1 MGRALIAVGLAV
13 ALAACSLQVLLNLV
27 RASQQKADFERYVN
41 GFRVPSTLIAQE
53 R

>member
-27 RASQQKADFERYVN
+27 RASQRKADFGRYVN
-41 GFRVPSTLIAQE
+41 CRRTPGALDAA
-53 R
+53 